1 MDRSRPVRTLKYA
14 TLCRGIAHECL
25 IQLLKNICRNR
36 KPYLHFNRYCFM
48 KKILIPVWILVLGV
62 LLVTASSC
70 GKEDQGEIDQALI
83 EDYLEDNN
91 LVSQKTNSGLHY
103 IINTPGGTDKPGISD
118 VVQFAY
124 EGTLLNGD
132 VFDSS
137 TNAQYPL
144 NNLIEGFKE
153 GLQLFGKGGSGI
165 LIIPSKLGY
174 GSDALNGIPANSVL
188 VFEITLIDFE

>member
-1 MDRSRPVRTLKYA
+1 MWSLVFGAL
-14 TLCRGIAHECL
+14 L
-25 IQLLKNICRNR
+25 II
-36 KPYLHFNRYCFM
+36 
-48 KKILIPVWILVLGV
+48 
-62 LLVTASSC
+62 ASSC

-91 LVSQKTNSGLHY
+91 LVSEKTNSGLHY
-103 IINTPGGTDKPGISD
+103 IINVPGGSEKPAISD

-132 VFDSS
+132 LFDSS
-137 TNAQYPL
+137 TNAMYPL

-153 GLQLFGKGGSGI
+153 GLRLFGKGGSGI
-165 LIIPSKLGY
+165 LIIPSELGY